1 MNSIRK
7 WLAIWQI
14 SALLLTALLVTLLT
28 YHLAWDGFN
37 RIRDYSLEQIAWA
50 VVRHQGD
57 HPAVLAQPV
66 EADRFLSQVWDRDG
80 KLVFASFPDSVMP
93 RQKPGLTTLLWQGEE
108 WHVMV
113 LEDRG
118 AIVQVANSTASRT
131 RMFNS
136 LGPWLML
143 PFVLM
148 IFVLG
153 GLIVMAI
160 NRALQP
166 LLLLRREISQ
176 RSSENLSEL
185 PKQGYP
191 EELMPIVG
199 ALNELLTRLGSAFAA
214 QQRFI
219 ADAAHELRTPLTAVR
234 LHAQIAL
241 GETDRQVR
249 DEALRQMLTGVERAT
264 RQVDQLLNLAR
275 FDPLFGATRQYLAVD
290 LLELAKSVV
299 IEHSVLAD
307 SNDVDLGLGPSM
319 QVMTPGDPDALRA
332 MLGNLVHNAI
342 RYAGPGHRVDVCI
355 GAENGQVFCTVIDD
369 GPGIPEAARATV
381 LSPFCRLAGAETPG
395 TGLGLAIV
403 QEVVFQHAGTLE
415 MSDSPGG
422 GLTVH
427 VRLPRTDTPYTS

>member
-1 MNSIRK
+1 LNSIRK

-14 SALLLTALLVTLLT
+14 SALLLTVLLVTLLT

-57 HPAVLAQPV
+57 HPDVLVQPV

-93 RQKPGLTTLLWQGEE
+93 RQKPGLTTLIWQGEE

-118 AIVQVANSTASRT
+118 AVVQVANSTASRT

-136 LGPWLML
+136 LGPWLTL
-143 PFVLM
+143 PFMVM

-160 NRALQP
+160 NRALRP
-166 LLLLRREISQ
+166 LLLLRGEISQ
-176 RSSENLSEL
+176 RSPENLSVL
-185 PKQGYP
+185 PRQGYP

-199 ALNELLTRLGSAFAA
+199 ALNELLTRLSSSFAA

-219 ADAAHELRTPLTAVR
+219 ADAAHELRTPLTVVR
-234 LHAQIAL
+234 LHAQIAVE
-241 GETDRQVR
+241 ETDAQVR
-249 DEALRQMLTGVERAT
+249 DEALRQMQTGVVRAA
-264 RQVDQLLNLAR
+264 RLVDQLLNLAR

-290 LLELAKSVV
+290 LLELAKNVV
-299 IEHSVLAD
+299 IEHSILAD
-307 SNDVDLGLGPSM
+307 ANNVDLGLGPSSAAL
-319 QVMTPGDPDALRA
+319 TPGDPDALRA

-342 RYAGPGHRVDVCI
+342 RYAGPGHRVDVSV
-355 GAENGQVFCTVIDD
+355 GVDGDHAFCMVVDD
-369 GPGIPEAARATV
+369 GPGIPEAERATV
-381 LSPFCRLAGAETPG
+381 LDAFHRLAGAEMPG

-403 QEVVFQHAGTLE
+403 QEVVFQHAGKLE
-415 MSDSPGG
+415 MSDSEGG
-422 GLTVH
+422 GLTV
-427 VRLPRTDTPYTS
+427 RILLSRTDTPYTS